1 MISLGSGVYWSVLGN
16 TALGTLP
23 QDLRANIRNEMKHA
37 PMSCIKGKDNNGE
50 DDTKRRRPW
59 DGEERPFWKRQFSC
73 TLNAR
78 GFTYEGKGRTKQD
91 AKNAAAEEASANSKV

>member
-1 MISLGSGVYWSVLGN
+1 MGDNGKE
-16 TALGTLP
+16 
-23 QDLRANIRNEMKHA
+23 EMKSSDENMEA
-37 PMSCIKGKDNNGE
+37 GGDGIKKEKEDEEKGDNCTSEGEKDKDNNGE
-50 DDTKRRRPW
+50 DDSKRRRPW

-91 AKNAAAEEASANSKV
+91 AKNAAAEEA